1 MSDPAPDAGL
11 FDGVF
16 AAGPIREVLSD
27 TAWLQA
33 MLDFEAAL
41 VHAQA
46 DVGLIPHRHATA
58 ISAQCRAEFYDA
70 GEIGAAAVKIGNPAG
85 PLVRALTAR
94 VAGEAAGYVHFGATS
109 QDVMDTAA
117 MLLARRGL
125 DVVAADVEACADLLA
140 ELAEQHVDT
149 VQAGRTLLQQA
160 LPVTFGLTAAGWLSG
175 MDAAA
180 DVLATQRGTFGVQ
193 LGGAAGT
200 LASLGEHGPDVLSGI
215 AARLALAEPV
225 LPWQTER
232 SRITS
237 LATTLGAVSG
247 TVAKIAR
254 DIVLLAQTEV
264 AEVAEIAAAGT
275 AGGSSTMPHKRNPVA
290 AVSAA
295 AAAAQAPG
303 LVSTVLSASAHEH
316 QRAAGNW
323 HAEWQPLAG
332 LLRGTG
338 AAARWL
344 RTSLQRLH
352 VDPARMR
359 ANLELTGGLLLAE
372 RVTSELVTAHGVG
385 RAEAHDAVAACC
397 ASASPDTFAAALAG
411 DPLIGGH
418 LDRER
423 ITALLDPSGYLGSAT
438 AFVER
443 ALIHHHRKRSE
454 E

>member
-1 MSDPAPDAGL
+1 MSDAGL

-16 AAGPIREVLSD
+16 AAGPIREVISD
-27 TAWLQA
+27 AAWLQA

-41 VHAQA
+41 AHAQA

-70 GEIGAAAVKIGNPAG
+70 REIGAAAVNIGNPAG

-117 MLLARRGL
+117 MLLARRAV
-125 DVVAADVEACADLLA
+125 DVVAADVTACADLLA

-149 VQAGRTLLQQA
+149 VQAGRTLLQHA

-180 DVLATQRGTFGVQ
+180 ELLATQRGTFSVQ

-215 AARLALAEPV
+215 AARLGLAEPA
-225 LPWQTER
+225 LPWHAER
-232 SRITS
+232 SRIAS
-237 LATTLGAVSG
+237 LAATLGTVSG

-264 AEVAEIAAAGT
+264 AEVAEVPEITEGNT

-303 LVSTVLSASAHEH
+303 LVATVLSASAHEH

-323 HAEWQPLAG
+323 HAEWQPLTG

-352 VDPARMR
+352 VDPVRMR
-359 ANLELTGGLLLAE
+359 TNLELTGGLLLAE

-385 RAEAHDAVAACC
+385 RAEAHDAV
-397 ASASPDTFAAALAG
+397 
-411 DPLIGGH
+411 
-418 LDRER
+418 
-423 ITALLDPSGYLGSAT
+423 
-438 AFVER
+438 
-443 ALIHHHRKRSE
+443 
-454 E
+454 

>member
-1 MSDPAPDAGL
+1 MSDAGL

-27 TAWLQA
+27 AAWLQA

-41 VHAQA
+41 AHAQA
-46 DVGLIPHRHATA
+46 DVGLIPHRYATA
-58 ISAQCRAEFYDA
+58 IAAQCRAEFYESA
-70 GEIGAAAVKIGNPAG
+70 EIGAAAVDIGNPAG
-85 PLVRALTAR
+85 PLVRVLTAR

-117 MLLARRGL
+117 MLLARRAVE
-125 DVVAADVEACADLLA
+125 VVAADVTACAELLA
-140 ELAEQHVDT
+140 GLAERHACT

-175 MDAAA
+175 TDSAAEM
-180 DVLATQRGTFGVQ
+180 LASQRGTFGVQ
-193 LGGAAGT
+193 LGGATGT
-200 LASLGEHGPDVLSGI
+200 LASLGEHGPGVLSGI
-215 AARLALAEPV
+215 AARLGLVEPA
-225 LPWQTER
+225 LPWHTER
-232 SRITS
+232 SRIAS
-237 LATTLGAVSG
+237 LAATLGAVSG
-247 TVAKIAR
+247 TVAKIAT
-254 DIVLLAQTEV
+254 DIVLLAQTEI
-264 AEVAEIAAAGT
+264 AEVAETGT
-275 AGGSSTMPHKRNPVA
+275 SGGSSTMPHKRNPVA

-303 LVSTVLSASAHEH
+303 LVAIVLSVSAHEH

-338 AAARWL
+338 AAVHWL
-344 RTSLQRLH
+344 RTSLQRLR

-359 ANLELTGGLLLAE
+359 ANLDLTGGLLLAE
-372 RVTSELVTAHGVG
+372 RVTSELVTTHGVG

-397 ASASPDTFAAALAG
+397 ASASPGAFAEALAG

-423 ITALLDPSGYLGSAT
+423 IATLLDPAGYLGSAT

-443 ALIHHHRKRSE
+443 ALAHHHRVRAE
-454 E
+454 R